1 MADSEKQK
9 DDNLKDNER
18 WRSQLTDEQYYVCRE
33 KGTER
38 AFTGE
43 YWQTTTPGEYR
54 CRCCGE
60 PLFES
65 GTKFDAGCGWPSFY
79 QPKNDEVI
87 EEQRDTSH
95 GMIRTEVM
103 CKRCGCH
110 LGHVFPDGP
119 APTGLRYCI
128 NSASIKLQPEEGG
141 DQ

>member
-1 MADSEKQK
+1 MTKN
-9 DDNLKDNER
+9 DDLRDDER
-18 WRSQLTDEQYYVCRE
+18 WRDELTAEQFHVCRE

-43 YWQTTTPGEYR
+43 YWQTTTPGEYL

-60 PLFES
+60 ALFAS

-79 QPKNDEVI
+79 APLQAEKIDE
-87 EEQRDTSH
+87 ERDTSY

-103 CKRCGCH
+103 CSNCGCH

-128 NSASIKLQPEEGG
+128 NSASIKLKPGGEPNPEA
-141 DQ
+141 DA